1 MTKRKIALTRGI
13 SASIDRCEVSFIDR
27 VPIDVQKMKQQHRA
41 YEEML
46 QSMGYEVIQI
56 SADDSCPDCCFI
68 EDTALVLDEI
78 AVITHPG
85 STARR
90 AEVPGVVSTIE
101 KFRKTVKIEPPATL
115 EGGDVLRIGRN
126 LYVGLTQRTNVEGV
140 GALRKLVAPY
150 GYTVT
155 AVPTPGALHMKSV
168 CTAAND
174 RTVVA
179 DPTRM
184 DVSVFANYDVVEI
197 SPEEWMGGDLLP
209 INGTVCMIEGFP
221 KLKSA
226 LEGRGLNVRTL
237 NMSEFMKAEAGL
249 TCLSLLFEES

>member
-1 MTKRKIALTRGI
+1 M
-13 SASIDRCEVSFIDR
+13 
-27 VPIDVQKMKQQHRA
+27 
-41 YEEML
+41 
-46 QSMGYEVIQI
+46 
-56 SADDSCPDCCFI
+56 
-68 EDTALVLDEI
+68 
-78 AVITHPG
+78 
-85 STARR
+85 
-90 AEVPGVVSTIE
+90 
-101 KFRKTVKIEPPATL
+101 
-115 EGGDVLRIGRN
+115 
-126 LYVGLTQRTNVEGV
+126 
-140 GALRKLVAPY
+140 VAPY

-221 KLKSA
+221 TLKSA